1 MTGMVVP
8 EIGSRELCRGA
19 LRSVAW
25 LGDFKVF
32 GRTVKAEL
40 EPRRQPILGN
50 DTKNGLA
57 SLPRTE

>member
-25 LGDFKVF
+25 PGDFEVF

-40 EPRRQPILGN
+40 EPR
-50 DTKNGLA
+50 
-57 SLPRTE
+57 